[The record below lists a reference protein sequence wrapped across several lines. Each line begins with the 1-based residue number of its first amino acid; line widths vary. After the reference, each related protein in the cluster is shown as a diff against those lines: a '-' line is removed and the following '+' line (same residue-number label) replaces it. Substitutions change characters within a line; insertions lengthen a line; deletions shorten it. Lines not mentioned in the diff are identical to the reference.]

1 MIHQVPV
8 NLWIPKDAQSVRI
21 QADGYFRRYH
31 LESTKKNE
39 TKARE
44 YSMLGWKLRD
54 DFTEIQQA
62 YSSTV
67 HKSQGSTY
75 DTAIVDIADLAH
87 PKARPIF
94 NRLLYTAVTR
104 PARRL
109 LLIV

>member
-1 MIHQVPV
+1 
-8 NLWIPKDAQSVRI
+8 
-21 QADGYFRRYH
+21 
-31 LESTKKNE
+31 
-39 TKARE
+39 
-44 YSMLGWKLRD
+44 MLGWKLRD
-54 DFTEIQQA
+54 DFTEIKQA